1 MKLLKMALLTASALI
16 YAQSAQAIDPKDKVL
31 IALVGAHTKT
41 FGVDDLFKEQINL
54 STWNQ
59 AINEIKK
66 YVNDNARDDKKL
78 MSELNSLM
86 QQNDEMIN
94 TMKIAYNSL
103 FAQGGSKQPNV
114 ATNLSTKLKNIT
126 NQADKSEA
134 SLKKETYFYEGK
146 KNAREVLTQLAMF
159 IGATANKAQIDITRK
174 MSR

>member
-1 MKLLKMALLTASALI
+1 MKLLKIASLTASALI
-16 YAQSAQAIDPKDKVL
+16 CAQSAQAIDPKEKVL

-41 FGVDDLFKEQINL
+41 FGTDDIFKERIDF

-78 MSELNSLM
+78 MIELDSLM
-86 QQNDEMIN
+86 QQNDELIN
-94 TMKIAYNSL
+94 ATKTAYNSL
-103 FAQGGSKQPNV
+103 FALGGSKQPNV
-114 ATNLSTKLKNIT
+114 ATNLSTKLKSIMS
-126 NQADKSEA
+126 QADKSEA
-134 SLKKETYFYEGK
+134 SLKKETYFYANK
-146 KNAREVLTQLAMF
+146 KNAREVLSQLAMF